1 MNFDYLR
8 HPEDITR
15 RSFEI
20 IGEEVDFS
28 GIPESL
34 RPVAMRLVHACALP
48 DIVLDLVWCGDVAA
62 AGMGALESGASIL
75 CDASMVAQG
84 IDSLRLTA
92 GNEVICTLREDGVG
106 ERAKAGG
113 ITRSAAALDHW
124 LDHLDGAIA
133 VIGNAPTA
141 LFRLL
146 ELIVE
151 GAPPPALILGF
162 PVGYVGAA
170 ESKEALISEAPSHG
184 LACLTLRGRFGGS
197 ALAVAAFNALARAQQ
212 AQQPVTRAVGP

>member
-8 HPEDITR
+8 RPEDITR

-48 DIVLDLVWCGDVAA
+48 DIALDLVWCGDVAA
-62 AGMGALESGASIL
+62 AGIGALESGAPIL
-75 CDASMVAQG
+75 CDASMVVQG
-84 IDSLRLTA
+84 IDGSRLTA
-92 GNEVICTLREDGVG
+92 GNEVICTLLEDGVE

-146 ELIVE
+146 ELLAE

-170 ESKEALISEAPSHG
+170 ESKEALIAEAPSHG

-197 ALAVAAFNALARAQQ
+197 ALAVAAINALVRTQQ
-212 AQQPVTRAVGP
+212 THQLVTRAGP

>member
-1 MNFDYLR
+1 MSFDYLR

-15 RSFEI
+15 RSFKT

-48 DIVLDLVWCGDVAA
+48 DIVPDLAWSGDAVAA
-62 AGMGALESGASIL
+62 GIAALESGAPIL
-75 CDASMVAQG
+75 CDARMVAQG
-84 IDSLRLTA
+84 IDASRLTV
-92 GNEVICTLREDGVG
+92 GNEVICTLRAPGVA
-106 ERAKAGG
+106 ERARSQG

-146 ELIVE
+146 EMIAG
-151 GAPPPALILGF
+151 GAPPPALVLGF
-162 PVGYVGAA
+162 PVGYIGAA
-170 ESKEALISEAPSHG
+170 ESKEALIAEAPSRG
-184 LACLTLRGRFGGS
+184 LAYLTLRGRFGGS
-197 ALAVAAFNALARAQQ
+197 ALAAAALNALARAQQ
-212 AQQPVTRAVGP
+212 ARQPVTRAAGP

>member
-1 MNFDYLR
+1 MSFDYLR
-8 HPEDITR
+8 RPEDITR
-15 RSFEI
+15 RSFET

-28 GIPESL
+28 GLPESL

-48 DIVLDLVWCGDVAA
+48 NIVPDLAWCGDVAA
-62 AGMGALESGASIL
+62 VGIAALESGAPIL

-84 IDSLRLTA
+84 IDATRLNA
-92 GNEVICTLREDGVG
+92 GNEVICTLRESGVA
-106 ERAKAGG
+106 ERAKAAG

-146 ELIVE
+146 EMIAE
-151 GAPPPALILGF
+151 GAPRPALILGF

-170 ESKEALISEAPSHG
+170 ESKAALIAEAPSHG
-184 LACLTLRGRFGGS
+184 LTCLTLRGRFGGS
-197 ALAVAAFNALARAQQ
+197 ALAAAALNALARAQQ
-212 AQQPVTRAVGP
+212 AQEPVTQAANP